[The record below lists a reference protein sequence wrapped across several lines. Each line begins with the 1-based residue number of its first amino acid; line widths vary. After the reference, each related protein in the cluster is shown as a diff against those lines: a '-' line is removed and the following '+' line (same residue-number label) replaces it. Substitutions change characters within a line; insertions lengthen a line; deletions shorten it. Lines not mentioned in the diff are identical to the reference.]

1 MVRSVVP
8 TVSPENGSEAFIS
21 DFSSKWTF
29 LVDIGFE
36 TFDNR
41 PPTKILEIKNAS
53 EMIGL
58 GREYSQYPQ
67 N

>member
-21 DFSSKWTF
+21 WISSKLVF
-29 LVDIGFE
+29 LVDLEFK
-36 TFDNR
+36 TFVNR
-41 PPTKILEIKNAS
+41 APTKILEIKNAS

-58 GREYSQYPQ
+58 GQEYSQYPQ